1 MDLTSLASQA
11 LLWLSPL
18 CLLLAG
24 AGCLYG
30 LAASFFVGRYGAR
43 RIPALPGEAGRR

>member
-1 MDLTSLASQA
+1 MDLTTLASQA

-18 CLLLAG
+18 CLVVAG

-30 LAASFFVGRYGAR
+30 LAAAVFVTR
-43 RIPALPGEAGRR
+43 